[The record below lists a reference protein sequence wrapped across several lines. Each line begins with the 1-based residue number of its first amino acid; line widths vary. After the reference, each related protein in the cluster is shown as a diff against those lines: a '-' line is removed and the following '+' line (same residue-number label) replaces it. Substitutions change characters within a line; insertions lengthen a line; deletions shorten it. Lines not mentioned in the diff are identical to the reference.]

1 MDLKPYPEARTITLS
16 WLQTVPP
23 HWDVRRIKTLLR
35 EHDHRTKTG
44 EERLLSLRMR
54 EGIVD
59 HLESGGK
66 PVRPT
71 DLIGYKIVE
80 AGVLIMNRMRASSGL
95 FGVAS
100 IGGLVSPDY
109 ATFRPALSANT
120 SYLLY
125 LFKTPM
131 LAEVFRAESRGLG
144 TGEAGFLRLYT
155 DRFGAIEIPVP
166 PIEEQRLIVRFLDT
180 HGALT
185 ARLIRAKQRLIKL
198 LEEQKQAIIH
208 RAVTRGLDPN
218 ARLKPSG
225 IPWLGDVPAHWQ
237 FRKLKQLTH
246 FLNGLAFKPSDWES
260 TGTPIIRIQNLN
272 GSNIFN
278 YTSREDLSGRLRI
291 KPGDLLF
298 SWSGNRGTS
307 FGPFI
312 WNRDFEGYLNQ
323 HIFKLEGY
331 SLHREYFAHLLR
343 AVTRHIEDETHGIIG
358 LVHVTKPELGSVVV
372 PVAPEDEQRSIT
384 QWIKKE
390 AARLTAASDGA
401 RQEIALLREFR
412 GRLVADVVTGKLD
425 VRLAASALPEITE
438 SDPIDEPADGEDL
451 EEALDDIED
460 EMVAA

>member
-1 MDLKPYPEARTITLS
+1 MVDLKPYPEARTITLP

-23 HWDVRRIKTLLR
+23 YWDVRRIKTLLR
-35 EHDHRTKTG
+35 EHDRRTKTG

-80 AGVLIMNRMRASSGL
+80 PGVLIMNRMRASSGL

-109 ATFRPALSANT
+109 ATFRPTSSANT

-131 LAEVFRAESRGLG
+131 LAQVFRGESRGLG

-155 DRFGAIEIPVP
+155 GRFGAIEIPVP
-166 PIEEQRLIVRFLDT
+166 PIEEQQLIVRFLDT

-218 ARLKPSG
+218 VRLKPSG
-225 IPWLGDVPAHWQ
+225 VPWLGHVPEHWEV
-237 FRKLKQLTH
+237 RRLK
-246 FLNGLAFKPSDWES
+246 W
-260 TGTPIIRIQNLN
+260 
-272 GSNIFN
+272 
-278 YTSREDLSGRLRI
+278 
-291 KPGDLLF
+291 
-298 SWSGNRGTS
+298 
-307 FGPFI
+307 
-312 WNRDFEGYLNQ
+312 
-323 HIFKLEGY
+323 
-331 SLHREYFAHLLR
+331 
-343 AVTRHIEDETHGIIG
+343 VTRLQRGYDLPAERRVVGPYPVVSSGGIIG
-358 LVHVTKPELGSVVV
+358 THIEARAATPGVVIGRYGSTDAVYFVDQDFWPHNTSLFVTDFQGNDERWCYYLLRTISKGDHAGKSAV
-372 PVAPEDEQRSIT
+372 PGVDRKDLFDIRVPAPPVDEQRAVVGYLEVAALELDRSAAAIEREIT
-384 QWIKKE
+384 
-390 AARLTAASDGA
+390 
-401 RQEIALLREFR
+401 LLREFR
-412 GRLVADVVTGKLD
+412 TRLVADVVTGKID
-425 VRLAASALPEITE
+425 VRAAAAALPEITE
-438 SDPIDEPADGEDL
+438 SEPINEPSDGEDL
-451 EEALDDIED
+451 EEALDDVEN
-460 EMVAA
+460 EEVAA